1 MKGLTL
7 TFAVLLS
14 AGMAMSAPALAAGG
28 GGGGSDGSSNSCRSG
43 KVWDKKTKKCVNR
56 SSSVDQ
62 DSLFEAGKRHAD
74 AGRYQEAIDILTL
87 ASADDKRVLNYLG
100 YSYRKMGQVDR
111 GLSYYRQAVAMDP
124 EYTLV
129 REYMGEALL
138 QKGDLA
144 GALEQ
149 LAEIRRLCESRTCN
163 EYNQLSGEI
172 AAYIKNQDG

>member
-7 TFAVLLS
+7 TFAILLS
-14 AGMAMSAPALAAGG
+14 AGMAISTPVFAA

-74 AGRYQEAIDILTL
+74 AGRYQEAIDILML

-111 GLSYYRQAVAMDP
+111 GLSYYRQAVAIDP

-138 QKGDLA
+138 QKGDLE

-149 LAEIRRLCESRTCN
+149 LAEIRRLCESRTCS

>member
-1 MKGLTL
+1 MKGLPL
-7 TFAVLLS
+7 TFAILLS
-14 AGMAMSAPALAAGG
+14 AGMAMSTPVYAAGG
-28 GGGGSDGSSNSCRSG
+28 GSDDSSNSCRSG
-43 KVWDKKTKKCVNR
+43 KVWDKKKKKCVNQ
-56 SSSVDQ
+56 SSGVDQ

-74 AGRYQEAIDILTL
+74 AGRYQRAIDVLML

-111 GLSYYRQAVAMDP
+111 GLAYYRQAVAMDP
-124 EYTLV
+124 GYTLV

-138 QKGDLA
+138 QKGDLT

-149 LAEIRRLCESRTCN
+149 LAEIRRLCESRTCS

-172 AAYIKNQDG
+172 AAYIKKQDG

>member
-7 TFAVLLS
+7 TFAILLS
-14 AGMAMSAPALAAGG
+14 AGMTMSAPVFAAGG
-28 GGGGSDGSSNSCRSG
+28 GGSDDSAPSCSAG
-43 KVWDKKTKKCVNR
+43 KVYDKKKKKCVNQN
-56 SSSVDQ
+56 SSIDQ

-74 AGRYQEAIDILTL
+74 AGRYQEAIDVLML
-87 ASADDKRVLNYLG
+87 ASDDDKRVLNYLG

-111 GLSYYRQAVAMDP
+111 GLGYYRQAVAMDP

-149 LAEIRRLCESRTCN
+149 LAEIRRLCESRTCS

-172 AAYIKNQDG
+172 AAYIKNQEG